1 MNPHDRLRIFFAEAR
16 QNWRAFTYAMQAHEN
31 RYTKRA
37 GVAGIRARIR
47 CDIINLPYLGMTG
60 LWWMSKMIKDKLCDN
75 KIRVLYTA
83 IFVVIMVFAWFGR
96 SFILNDMS
104 RFNLLGYMGTVVT
117 ILGLII
123 TFLEV
128 MHGVVVSKSLHKQ
141 ASEMLGNFK
150 DKEFELLMSELVT
163 VLDYLIADVDN
174 KSFTVALR
182 QLSSFYRIHKR
193 VKSNYIEYYGGDDS
207 DVIDKINNIEK
218 NISALR
224 YTKQS
229 AMIPNK
235 VMIDL
240 NDGLIDAKRFF
251 VSKQSEL
258 GGSKNAAS

>member
-1 MNPHDRLRIFFAEAR
+1 MDSHDPVKIVFTPAHQF
-16 QNWRAFTYAMQAHEN
+16 WRAFAYVMQAHEN
-31 RYTKRA
+31 HYIKRA
-37 GVAGIRARIR
+37 GVAGIRVLAC
-47 CDIINLPYLGMTG
+47 CDIIDLSYLGMTA

-83 IFVVIMVFAWFGR
+83 IFVIVMVFAWIGR
-96 SFILNDMS
+96 SFILNDTS

-141 ASEMLGNFK
+141 ASEMLGHFK

-163 VLDYLIADVDN
+163 VLDYLISDVDD
-174 KSFTVALR
+174 KSFTIALR

-193 VKSNYIEYYGGDDS
+193 VKSNYIEYYGRDDA

-240 NDGLIDAKRFF
+240 NDGLIDVKRFF

>member
-1 MNPHDRLRIFFAEAR
+1 MGRGR
-16 QNWRAFTYAMQAHEN
+16 QNWRAFRPVMRLHEN
-31 RYTKRA
+31 HYTKRA
-37 GVAGIRARIR
+37 GVAGIRVRAR
-47 CDIINLPYLGMTG
+47 CDIIELSYLGMTA

-75 KIRVLYTA
+75 KIRVLYVA
-83 IFVVIMVFAWFGR
+83 IFVVVMVLAWFGR
-96 SFILNDMS
+96 SFILNDTS
-104 RFNLLGYMGTVVT
+104 KFNLLGYMGTVVT

-141 ASEMLGNFK
+141 ASEMLGHFK

-163 VLDYLIADVDN
+163 VLDYIISDVDD
-174 KSFTVALR
+174 KSFTIALR

-193 VKSNYIEYYGGDDS
+193 VKSNYVEYYGKDDS

-240 NDGLIDAKRFF
+240 NEGLIDVKRFF
-251 VSKQSEL
+251 VNKQSEL